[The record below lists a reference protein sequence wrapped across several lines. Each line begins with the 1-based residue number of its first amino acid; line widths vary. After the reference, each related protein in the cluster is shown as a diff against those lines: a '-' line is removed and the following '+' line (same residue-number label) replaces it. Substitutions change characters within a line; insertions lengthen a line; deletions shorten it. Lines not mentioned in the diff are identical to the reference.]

1 MNYRPWRRQINTE
14 SKLSRRKIGHLIAEE
29 DGRKVSGYLKNRLR
43 TWMIRKEFKES
54 KLHLT
59 NLCRISLEHIFA
71 VTSPIA
77 LISQVQHS
85 GGLLLS
91 RLFDGH
97 PEVHAHPDELRIGYP
112 KKYVWP
118 RIDLDDSPKRWFG
131 ILFEDKVIEH
141 FSEGYNKDKKEN
153 QTFPFIFIPSLQR
166 KIFLKYIDS
175 VQTITLR
182 HVFDAYMT
190 SYFGS
195 WLNNQNYVGR
205 KKFITAFTPG
215 LLTTKENMEL
225 FFEVYPDGR
234 LISLVRNP
242 KNWYL
247 SDRRNKRKIKMD
259 KDTDIRIALCQ
270 WKENTQATRW
280 NKKRYGERVC
290 IIRYEDLINDAE
302 SVMHYLAEFLGI
314 GFDRILLTPTF
325 NKSPITA
332 GTSFETKEPEGGKS
346 TLDGREILSAQEQA
360 IIAEI
365 TQKVYQ
371 QALRETVMF

>member
-1 MNYRPWRRQINTE
+1 MNCRHWRRQINTE
-14 SKLSRRKIGHLIAEE
+14 SKPGKRKIGRLITGA
-29 DGRKVSGYLKNRLR
+29 DRRRVSGYLKNRLR
-43 TWMIRKEFKES
+43 TWLIRKEFKES
-54 KLHLT
+54 KSRLK
-59 NLCRISLEHIFA
+59 NLWRISLEHIYA

-77 LISQVQHS
+77 LISQIQHS

-91 RLFDGH
+91 QLFDGH
-97 PEVHAHPDELRIGYP
+97 PEVHAHPDELMIGYP

-141 FSEGYNKDKKEN
+141 FREGYNKDKKDN
-153 QTFPFIFIPSLQR
+153 QSFPFIFFPSLQR

-175 VQTITLR
+175 VQSITLR
-182 HVFDAYMT
+182 HVFDAYMS
-190 SYFGS
+190 SYFGA
-195 WLNNQNYVGR
+195 WLNNQNYADR

-215 LLTTKENMEL
+215 LSTTKENMGL

-234 LISLVRNP
+234 LISLVRDP
-242 KNWYL
+242 KNWYPCA
-247 SDRRNKRKIKMD
+247 RRNKRKIKKD
-259 KDTDIRIALCQ
+259 KCTDIRIALGQ
-270 WKENTQATRW
+270 WKESTQATLW

-290 IIRYEDLINDAE
+290 IIRFEDLINDAE

-332 GTSFETKEPEGGKS
+332 RTSFETKEPGDGKS
-346 TLDGREILSAQEQA
+346 TLAGHEILSAQELT
-360 IIAEI
+360 IIAEL

-371 QALRETVMF
+371 QALGETVMF